1 MAAMLVQNDS
11 SMHANVILCLYVSW
25 SWHFH
30 LQCLSLLNLSSRL
43 LCVAGPLSAR
53 GYLRRLLILLAEKI
67 FRTAE
72 NAAEGYAEK
81 LCFNKGC
88 EKGKVIVIALPS
100 NRKASHPILI

>member
-1 MAAMLVQNDS
+1 M
-11 SMHANVILCLYVSW
+11 LCLYVSW
-25 SWHFH
+25 SWHLL
-30 LQCLSLLNLSSRL
+30 LQSLILLNLSSRL

-72 NAAEGYAEK
+72 NAVEGYAEK
-81 LCFNKGC
+81 LRFNKGC
-88 EKGKVIVIALPS
+88 EMARVIVIALPS

>member
-1 MAAMLVQNDS
+1 M
-11 SMHANVILCLYVSW
+11 LCLYVSW
-25 SWHFH
+25 SWHLL
-30 LQCLSLLNLSSRL
+30 LQSLILLNLSSRL

-72 NAAEGYAEK
+72 NAVEGYAEK
-81 LCFNKGC
+81 LCFNNGC
-88 EKGKVIVIALPS
+88 EMARVIVIALPS

>member
-1 MAAMLVQNDS
+1 M
-11 SMHANVILCLYVSW
+11 LCLYVSW
-25 SWHFH
+25 SWHLL
-30 LQCLSLLNLSSRL
+30 LQSLILLNLSSRL

-72 NAAEGYAEK
+72 NAVEGYAEK

-88 EKGKVIVIALPS
+88 EMARVIVICPA
-100 NRKASHPILI
+100 I